1 MHMLSGMREASTA
14 EQAPPAEDEL
24 RTSDELA
31 VTTKRAAH
39 LLGISRRNLYN
50 LIYAGEITTV
60 KIPSSTGRPN
70 EHRIEISEIRA
81 FLDRNRQQVPH

>member
-1 MHMLSGMREASTA
+1 MNETSTA
-14 EQAPPAEDEL
+14 PAEGEL
-24 RTSDELA
+24 QTTDELA

-50 LIYAGEITTV
+50 LIAGGHIKTV

-70 EHRIEISEIRA
+70 EHRIEIAEIKA
-81 FLDRNRQQVPH
+81 FLVRNRTNVTAH